1 MADTSANNKRIA
13 KNTIMLYFRM
23 MLMMLVALYTSR
35 VVLSTLGV
43 EDYGTY
49 NVVGGF
55 VTIFSFLNGAM
66 SGGTLRFLTFSL
78 GKGDEDELN
87 KTFSTCFLTHTSIA
101 ALILILAESIG
112 LWFVLTQLTIPEGRM
127 TAVMWVYQCSI
138 ISSILM
144 VMTLPFSTVIIAH
157 EKMSAFAYLSILEAF
172 LKLGIVY
179 LLLLGDM
186 DRMILYSIL
195 SLMVSMIMRVI
206 SIVYCFKKFPET
218 HYISIW
224 DKPLFKKILS
234 FSGWNLWGNISAV
247 LMTHGV
253 NIVLNIF
260 FGPTVNAARAL
271 AVQVQGAVQQFSQNF
286 QTALNPQ
293 ITKQYAANNLDQ
305 MHMLVFRSA
314 KFTFLLLLCLS
325 LPILFETPLILSL
338 WLEETPDY
346 TVAFVRL
353 MICITIIDAVANS
366 LVTAANAT
374 GDIKKYQMVVGG
386 ILLLIVP
393 VSYITLKISANPILV
408 YVVHICI
415 AICAF
420 AARLYLVRPMIRMT
434 TSKYVKNVF
443 SPILTVG
450 ACSLI
455 CTLGIS
461 SLLPDTTIGSI
472 VNIAQSVI
480 ISLIISFSLGL
491 TSNEKAFVLSK
502 LKVLKGKL

>member
-1 MADTSANNKRIA
+1 MADTSENNKRIA

-43 EDYGTY
+43 EDYGIY

-55 VTIFSFLNGAM
+55 VTLFSFLNGAM

-78 GKGDEDELN
+78 GKGDKDELN
-87 KTFSTCFLTHTSIA
+87 KTFSTCFLTHASIA

-112 LWFVLTQLTIPEGRM
+112 LWFVLTKLTIPEGRM
-127 TAVMWVYQCSI
+127 AAAMWVYQCSI
-138 ISSILM
+138 IASIII
-144 VMTLPFSTVIIAH
+144 VTTLPYSTVIIAH

-179 LLLLGDM
+179 LLLLGDV
-186 DRMILYSIL
+186 DRLIFYSIL
-195 SLMVSMIMRVI
+195 HLVVGVLMRAINVI
-206 SIVYCFKKFPET
+206 YCYIKFPET
-218 HYISIW
+218 HYIGIW
-224 DKPLFKKILS
+224 DKALFKKIMS
-234 FSGWNLWGNISAV
+234 FSGWNLWGNISVV
-247 LMTHGV
+247 LMTQGV
-253 NIVLNIF
+253 NVVLNIF

-293 ITKQYAANNLDQ
+293 ITKLYAANNLSQ
-305 MHMLVFRSA
+305 MHMLVLRSA

-325 LPILFETPLILSL
+325 LPILYETPLLLSL
-338 WLEETPDY
+338 WLDETPDY
-346 TVAFVRL
+346 TVVFVRL
-353 MICITIIDAVANS
+353 MICITIIDSVANS

-374 GDIKKYQMVVGG
+374 GDIKKYQMIVGG

-393 VSYITLKISANPILV
+393 VSYIALKISANPILV

-420 AARLYLVRPMIRMT
+420 AARLYLVRPMISMP

-443 SPILTVG
+443 VPILTVG

-455 CTLGIS
+455 CTLGIN